1 MSSTEDKSDS
11 QQVLF
16 EKKESRRTYLIT
28 YLQANIQK
36 FPDSKV
42 LSNVVLNAFEKSR
55 KGRASVTK

>member
-36 FPDSKV
+36 FPDSKA

-55 KGRASVTK
+55 KDRASVTK